1 MTVSRCRSRRSR
13 GVTRNSFPCS
23 AVTSIHFL
31 GYGYLQMNSTREIR
45 PKITERIP
53 LTIPISSPR
62 LSAISL
68 KQFFPVSIRGGNMA
82 GKGDVINAIAEQA
95 GISKKEASAAF
106 DAFVGYISDSCQR
119 GERCAI
125 PGLGSFNVSQRKAR
139 EGRNPRT
146 NEKITIPASKNVR
159 FKAGKDL
166 REMVNSP
173 RRAGKTGRK

>member
-1 MTVSRCRSRRSR
+1 
-13 GVTRNSFPCS
+13 
-23 AVTSIHFL
+23 
-31 GYGYLQMNSTREIR
+31 
-45 PKITERIP
+45 
-53 LTIPISSPR
+53 
-62 LSAISL
+62 
-68 KQFFPVSIRGGNMA
+68 MA

-125 PGLGSFNVSQRKAR
+125 PGLGSFNISQRRAR

-146 NEKITIPASKNVR
+146 NEKINIPASKNVR

-166 REMVNSP
+166 RDVVNLSKRGGKSG
-173 RRAGKTGRK
+173 RR